1 MAGLPYDLLIDPA
14 PAVSD
19 GTNHLN
25 LGLMFAR
32 APAEG
37 GAFRID
43 ADPGKETTE
52 NPVYSD
58 FSLGMFSSERYTP
71 GMGGWGVNVCTRVPG
86 VTLPGG
92 RITEVDIPVADRT
105 VLAYRC
111 SEEYGGDLYF
121 FGGRKPIKIPSGTGA
136 PVEAFDFGSD
146 NICSINNAT
155 AQFNDILWIGSVVVS
170 TNATYSLWAWDGTT
184 LTEYNT
190 ILRRM
195 LATVKWD
202 TDGSPAYRLV
212 GMPTSSTFRTV
223 SANPAVAGDWSA
235 AVTIGGAERGI
246 NSIAIA
252 PRVVYF
258 VGADGIFFTDARAD
272 SSNYSS
278 YWRQALVA
286 SNGTASHVFDGDV
299 RANFGAGLDRI
310 GLDGRR
316 QSISRYYQPGADTA
330 DGSPVWGYCTALAN
344 DLGWEVA
351 AFYNPTENKSYVC
364 YNKDRKYFGLDG
376 EGVVWHG
383 AEAVF
388 DGIVTHMRVT
398 SPTSGHRRLWV
409 CVETPNGYSRLF
421 WVSLPFSGN
430 PYQDLIHGGSHRFN
444 TAGSLYVP
452 DGWFAPTS
460 RRVVYRHDVYADR
473 LDGVAQVGIYASRDK
488 GDYELQGNASS
499 SPRTSFIPESVE
511 ESAYRI
517 DFRID
522 LQGTNE
528 NPPVFRAFQPRA
540 DVNREQIP
548 IWGLKLRLA
557 AAQATNNSG
566 YDTQYPDITLDRL
579 WSQLSET
586 ATPVRI
592 LNRRGDAMVGQIL
605 PNIHVEAK
613 ENPDEG
619 LEFLVDISIRELWVE
634 WYWDSGVPYD
644 SGRFWG

>member
-1 MAGLPYDLLIDPA
+1 
-14 PAVSD
+14 
-19 GTNHLN
+19 
-25 LGLMFAR
+25 MFAR
-32 APAEG
+32 APAQG

-43 ADPGKETTE
+43 ADPGRETTE
-52 NPVYSD
+52 NPVYTN
-58 FSLGMFSSERYTP
+58 FSGGMFSSERFVP

-92 RITEVDIPVADRT
+92 QITEVTIPTDALT
-105 VLAYRC
+105 PHAYRC
-111 SEEYGGDLYF
+111 SEEYGGHLYF
-121 FGGRKPIKIPSGTGA
+121 FGGQKPIKIPSGTGT
-136 PVEAFDFGSD
+136 PVAAFDFGSN
-146 NICSINNAT
+146 NITTGNNAT
-155 AQFNDILWIGSVVVS
+155 AQFNGVLWIGSIVVA
-170 TNATYSLWAWDGTT
+170 TNEAYSLWSWDGTT

-195 LATVKWD
+195 LAKVKWD
-202 TDGSPAYRLV
+202 TNGSPAFRLV
-212 GMPTSSTFRTV
+212 GMPNTTSFLSASTAPGTLGNWT
-223 SANPAVAGDWSA
+223 SAVA
-235 AVTIGGAERGI
+235 IGGCDRGI
-246 NSIAIA
+246 ASIAVA

-258 VGADGIFFTDARAD
+258 IGPDGVFFTDARGD
-272 SSNYSS
+272 SSNYSPYWEQS
-278 YWRQALVA
+278 YVA

-330 DGSPVWGYCTALAN
+330 DGSPVWGYCTALTN

-351 AFYNPTENKSYVC
+351 AFYNPAENKSYVC
-364 YNKDRKYFGLDG
+364 YDKDKKYFGIDG

-409 CVETPNGYSRLF
+409 CVETPAGNSRIF
-421 WVSLPFSGN
+421 WVSLAFSGN
-430 PYQDLIHGGSHRFN
+430 PYQDLEHDGGHTFSPS
-444 TAGSLYVP
+444 GSLYVP
-452 DGWFAPTS
+452 DGWNAPTS
-460 RRVVYRHDVYADR
+460 RRVPYRYDIYADR
-473 LDGVAQVGIYASRDK
+473 LDGVAQIGIYASRDK
-488 GDYELQGNASS
+488 GAYELQGNATS
-499 SPRTSFIPESVE
+499 SPRTSFIPMDVTESSFRV
-511 ESAYRI
+511 

-522 LQGTNE
+522 LQGTND
-528 NPPVFRAFQPRA
+528 NPPVFRALEVRG

-548 IWGLKLRLA
+548 IWGLKLRMA
-557 AAQATNNSG
+557 VAQATNNSG
-566 YDTQYPDITLDRL
+566 YDTQYPDITLDQL

-605 PNIHVEAK
+605 PNIHVEAA
-613 ENPDEG
+613 ENRDEG
-619 LEFLVDISIRELWVE
+619 LEFLIDLSIRELWVE